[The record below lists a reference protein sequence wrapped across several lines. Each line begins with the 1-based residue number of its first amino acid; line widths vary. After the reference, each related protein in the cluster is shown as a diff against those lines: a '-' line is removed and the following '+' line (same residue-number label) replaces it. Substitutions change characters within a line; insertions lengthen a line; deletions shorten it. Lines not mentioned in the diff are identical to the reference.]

1 MCPLLIPILKTV
13 KKDDSYIYDDDE
25 ELNAAEEKK
34 RFVVHTLK
42 NIVEFYR
49 APKVKYCSHLVR
61 H

>member
-1 MCPLLIPILKTV
+1 MCPLLIPILKTA

-34 RFVVHTLK
+34 RFVVQTLK

-49 APKVKYCSHLVR
+49 APKVKYLSLIHI
-61 H
+61 